1 VTVTS
6 EGAGTA
12 SSWTFGDA
20 LHDAG
25 RVLTV
30 TAGVLL
36 VTAAVGGPLALL
48 ALAWLAGRSLRR
60 WQRERSLDAADARAG
75 D

>member
-1 VTVTS
+1 V
-6 EGAGTA
+6 
-12 SSWTFGDA
+12 DLRHA